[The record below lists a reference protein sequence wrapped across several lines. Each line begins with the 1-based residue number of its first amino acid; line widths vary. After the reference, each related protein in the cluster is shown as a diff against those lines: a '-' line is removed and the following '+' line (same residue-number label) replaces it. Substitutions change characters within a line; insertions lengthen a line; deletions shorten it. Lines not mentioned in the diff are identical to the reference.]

1 MLRFING
8 ITGTEMFVADERKDE
23 YLAAG
28 HRLAASAT
36 ETTEKAPAKPKTVKK
51 TTTKKK

>member
-8 ITGTEMFVADERKDE
+8 ITGCEMWVADDRKDE

-28 HRLAASAT
+28 HRLAAGITKT
-36 ETTEKAPAKPKTVKK
+36 EEKPIEKPARKRSKEK
-51 TTTKKK
+51 